1 MLYTEV
7 KSPASK
13 LSSLVLELIMNPLR
27 PLIRAQ
33 SWLMRTCGEWKADR
47 AAGVGNWS

>member
-7 KSPASK
+7 KSAVSK
-13 LSSLVLELIMNPLR
+13 VISLGLELIMNPLR

-33 SWLMRTCGEWKADR
+33 SWLMRTCGEWEADL
-47 AAGVGNWS
+47 AAAVGN